1 MVVLINLKQ
10 QFYRKLVGH
19 LRGEVV
25 TFSHRE
31 DGKIVTNLSW
41 YPIGHFATKKM
52 LVVVWMF
59 MAQIQTWYH
68 GHKKNIL
75 NYPTRGKYQPA
86 KISKKKQTSMVLK
99 YGC

>member
-1 MVVLINLKQ
+1 MVVLINLKK

-52 LVVVWMF
+52 LVVLCMF

-68 GHKKNIL
+68 GPKINIL

-86 KISKKKQTSMVLK
+86 KISKKNKQVW
-99 YGC
+99 Y

>member
-1 MVVLINLKQ
+1 MVVLINQKK

-19 LRGEVV
+19 LQGEVV

-31 DGKIVTNLSW
+31 DGQIVTNLSW

-52 LVVVWMF
+52 LVVLWMF

-68 GHKKNIL
+68 GPKKTYTKLSN
-75 NYPTRGKYQPA
+75 
-86 KISKKKQTSMVLK
+86 
-99 YGC
+99 